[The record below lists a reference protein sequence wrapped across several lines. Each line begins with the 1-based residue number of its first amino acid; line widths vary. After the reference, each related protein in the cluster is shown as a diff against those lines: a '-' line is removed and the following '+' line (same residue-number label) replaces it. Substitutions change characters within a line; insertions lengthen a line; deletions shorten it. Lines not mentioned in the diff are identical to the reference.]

1 LDARRVNRHPA
12 ALRFH
17 FISVFG
23 FVAGCTHGA
32 AEQVEVRAEP
42 AVKVRTEAVNAMV
55 VPESIRLTGNLRGNR
70 EVDLA
75 ANAAGRVVHTDIE
88 RGQVVKI
95 GQVLAQ
101 LDVRAASLSA
111 AEARAQAES
120 AGAEAERAGI
130 DCQRSESLHQR
141 GAIAD
146 AEYQLRMTQCRTIP
160 LSLEAANARARLAA
174 QNVGDGLVR
183 APFDGVVT
191 DRYVEVGQYL
201 RQDSRVISL
210 ASLDPLRLEMAVPEA
225 EIAKVHEGAD
235 VSFAVPAYPDRRFDG
250 EIRYL
255 SGAVRQTTR
264 DLIAEAVVPNADG
277 ALKPGMFADVELVTG
292 WRVLPSLPHAAI
304 VGREGE
310 PHAFF
315 VVGGRLEERV
325 LALGPAIGDRIS
337 VANGAREGEQVALG
351 ETGALS
357 NGARVQ

>member
-1 LDARRVNRHPA
+1 VKSHPA
-12 ALRFH
+12 TIAFH
-17 FISVFG
+17 FVSVIA
-23 FVAGCTHGA
+23 FVAGCTHGS
-32 AEQVEVRAEP
+32 EERVEVRAEP
-42 AVKVRTEAVNAMV
+42 AVKVQAEAVSAMV

-75 ANAAGRVVHTDIE
+75 ANAAGRLIRTDIE
-88 RGQVVKI
+88 RGQLVKA

-111 AEARAQAES
+111 TEARAQAES
-120 AGAEAERAGI
+120 AGVEAERARI
-130 DCQRSESLHQR
+130 DCERSEALHQR

-160 LSLEAANARARLAA
+160 LSFEAATARARLAA

-225 EIAKVHEGAD
+225 EIAKVHVGTD
-235 VSFAVPAYPDRRFDG
+235 VSFAVPAYPDRRFGG

-292 WRVLPSLPHAAI
+292 WRVLPSVPQAAI
-304 VGREGE
+304 VGRDGE
-310 PHAFF
+310 SHAFF

-337 VANGAREGEQVALG
+337 VARGARDGEQVALG
-351 ETGALS
+351 EPAELS
-357 NGARVQ
+357 NGARVR

>member
-1 LDARRVNRHPA
+1 LDARRVRSHPVTIAVHLSSA
-12 ALRFH
+12 A
-17 FISVFG
+17 
-23 FVAGCTHGA
+23 FVAACTHGA
-32 AEQVEVRAEP
+32 AEEVEVRAEP
-42 AVKVRTEAVNAMV
+42 AVKVQIEPVSAMV

-75 ANAAGRVVHTDIE
+75 ANAAGRVIRTDIE
-88 RGQVVKI
+88 RGQLVKM

-111 AEARAQAES
+111 VEARAQAES
-120 AGAEAERAGI
+120 AEAEAERARL
-130 DCQRSESLHQR
+130 DCERSEGLHQR

-160 LSLEAANARARLAA
+160 LSFEAATARARLAA
-174 QNVGDGLVR
+174 QNVGDGLLR

-225 EIAKVHEGAD
+225 EVAKVHVGAA

-250 EIRYL
+250 EIRYV

-277 ALKPGMFADVELVTG
+277 ALKPGMFAEVELVTG
-292 WRVLPSLPHAAI
+292 WRALPSLPRAAI
-304 VGREGE
+304 VGREGDS
-310 PHAFF
+310 HAFF

-325 LALGPAIGDRIS
+325 LALGPAIGDRVS
-337 VANGAREGEQVALG
+337 VAKGARDGEQVALG
-351 ETGALS
+351 GPAELS